1 VRDFKFSFLI
11 FSGAG
16 FYAPPPLFPIPPC
29 ASFFVATYIVL
40 L

>member
-1 VRDFKFSFLI
+1 LI

-29 ASFFVATYIVL
+29 ASFFSLPLI
-40 L
+40 